1 MDVLNDGAAVRLGEL
16 KIGEVPD
23 SVDTVVGK
31 ALGDGNGGLL
41 GNGENGNVN
50 MVRGEVVLKLVHRVD
65 GDAVKG
71 GADYFGLD
79 IEGGGQIE
87 APFRKAEVIHQS
99 MADVAD
105 TDEDGGEASVHTEDR
120 CDLRTQRGDIIS
132 VTLLAEF
139 AEAAEI
145 LTNLRRGQPKLM
157 TQLEG
162 RDAADAV
169 FGKLIQLAEVAGQTP
184 NNII

>member
-1 MDVLNDGAAVRLGEL
+1 
-16 KIGEVPD
+16 
-23 SVDTVVGK
+23 
-31 ALGDGNGGLL
+31 
-41 GNGENGNVN
+41 
-50 MVRGEVVLKLVHRVD
+50 MVRGEVVLKLVHCVD

-87 APFRKAEVIHQS
+87 APFRKAEVIHQG

-105 TDEDGGEASVHTEDR
+105 TDEDSGEASVHTQNR
-120 CDLRTQRGDIIS
+120 RDLRAQCGDIIS
-132 VTLLAEF
+132 ITLLAEF

-145 LTNLRRGQPKLM
+145 LTDLRRGQPKLM

-162 RDAADAV
+162 
-169 FGKLIQLAEVAGQTP
+169 
-184 NNII
+184 

>member
-16 KIGEVPD
+16 EIGEVPD

-87 APFRKAEVIHQS
+87 APFRKAEVIHQG

-105 TDEDGGEASVHTEDR
+105 TDEDSGEASVHTEDR
-120 CDLRTQRGDIIS
+120 CDLRAQCGDIIS
-132 VTLLAEF
+132 ITLLAEF

-145 LTNLRRGQPKLM
+145 LPDLRGGDVHFSAQRIG
-157 TQLEG
+157 
-162 RDAADAV
+162 ADAHHALV
-169 FGKLIQLAEVAGQTP
+169 VQVV
-184 NNII
+184 